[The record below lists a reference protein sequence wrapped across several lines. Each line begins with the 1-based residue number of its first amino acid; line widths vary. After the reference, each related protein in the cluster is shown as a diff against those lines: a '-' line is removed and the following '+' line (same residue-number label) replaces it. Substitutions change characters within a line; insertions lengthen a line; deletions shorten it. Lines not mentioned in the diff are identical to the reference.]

1 MSRRVRVR
9 PYRGPVDPEQE
20 AVAGEVAA
28 TGSTTDDDDGSPTGP
43 LLHGYPIPDRRL
55 ADLQVVAQSRI
66 RLGEEPRGLTLSINH
81 LWVDNVLPTR
91 MINFH
96 IRVSIHNGIRS
107 EDYEAVETVPVE
119 MLQRGRSED
128 EVVQGVCRRLLASVS
143 SRMAEHLTSAFM
155 VRIGR

>member
-9 PYRGPVDPEQE
+9 PYRGPVATEQE
-20 AVAGEVAA
+20 ESAGAVEQAGNTA
-28 TGSTTDDDDGSPTGP
+28 DDDGPLSGSLLQEYAEPGRVLEDLREVLRRSTG
-43 LLHGYPIPDRRL
+43 
-55 ADLQVVAQSRI
+55 
-66 RLGEEPRGLTLSINH
+66 LGEEPRGLTLSINH
-81 LWVDNVLPTR
+81 LWVNNVLPTR

-128 EVVQGVCRRLLASVS
+128 EVVQDVCRRLLASVS

-155 VRIGR
+155 IHVGR